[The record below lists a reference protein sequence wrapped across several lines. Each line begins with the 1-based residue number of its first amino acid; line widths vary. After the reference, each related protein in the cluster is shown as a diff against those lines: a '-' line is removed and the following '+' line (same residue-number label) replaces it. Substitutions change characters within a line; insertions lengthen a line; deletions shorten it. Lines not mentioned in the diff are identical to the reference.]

1 MQNRLLLLLLLL
13 PWMFSVVLA
22 PAGCAAPAHEAVP
35 YRFRQ
40 PMVGWDVEEA
50 PPAPRRRPS
59 PRPAPAAQAS
69 PCRGLVGR
77 SFPGPHARA
86 VARLLRACLGHSVT
100 WSELRAA
107 ALRRD
112 APRVGDLV
120 LFDNTRD
127 VNGNQRLDDRLSDAG
142 VVTGVTGARV
152 HFIFLRN
159 GRTHAGVLNLVQP
172 HRRRLSSLRR
182 IENTFLR
189 TKLATDPPQT
199 RYLAGQLLAG
209 FATKERGSR
218 L

>member
-1 MQNRLLLLLLLL
+1 MQTRLLALLSVILLCE
-13 PWMFSVVLA
+13 
-22 PAGCAAPAHEAVP
+22 GCAAPAQEAVP

-40 PMVGWDVEEA
+40 PLVGWETEEA
-50 PPAPRRRPS
+50 APAQRRRRPS
-59 PRPAPAAQAS
+59 RRPAPPRPT

-86 VARLLRACLGHSVT
+86 VAQLLGACLGHPVT

-107 ALRRD
+107 ALRRN
-112 APRVGDLV
+112 APRAGDVV

-127 VNGNQRLDDRLSDAG
+127 VNANRRLDDRLSDAG
-142 VVTGVTGARV
+142 VVTAVTGSRV
-152 HFIFLRN
+152 HFIFLRG
-159 GRTHAGVLNLVQP
+159 GRSRAGVLNLEQP

-182 IENTFLR
+182 IENTYLR
-189 TKLATDPPQT
+189 TKLPSDPPQT